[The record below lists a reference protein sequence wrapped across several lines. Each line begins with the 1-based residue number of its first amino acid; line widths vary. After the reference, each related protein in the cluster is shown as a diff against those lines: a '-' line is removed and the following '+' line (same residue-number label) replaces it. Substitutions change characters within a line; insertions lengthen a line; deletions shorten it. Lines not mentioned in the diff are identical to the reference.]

1 MQTRFRILTAAAL
14 MLGLASGGTALAI
27 QPAGANLS
35 SDALSNAGASSPRVE
50 RGGTV
55 GAVDWRNRTLVV
67 DNVTYPISASSV
79 PVHGPDG
86 QPSAKS
92 VDLKPGMRIRFSTS
106 RQNFSANDQVVEIW
120 VVDSWAKA
128 VGK

>member
-1 MQTRFRILTAAAL
+1 MKKQLWVLTAAAL
-14 MLGLASGGTALAI
+14 LGLASGGGALAV
-27 QPAGANLS
+27 QPAAANLS
-35 SDALSNAGASSPRVE
+35 SDAANTLGVSSTRIE

-55 GAVDWRNRTLVV
+55 GAVDWRKRTLVV
-67 DNVTYPISASSV
+67 DDVTYAISASPV

-86 QPSAKS
+86 SRSAKAF
-92 VDLKPGMRIRFSTS
+92 DLKPGMRIRFSTS

-120 VVDSWAKA
+120 VTEARGKA

>member
-1 MQTRFRILTAAAL
+1 MQTRLLVLTAASL
-14 MLGLASGGTALAI
+14 LGVACSGAALAI

-35 SDALSNAGASSPRVE
+35 GDAANTLGVSSPRIE

-55 GAVDWRNRTLVV
+55 GAVDWRKRTLVV
-67 DNVTYPISASSV
+67 DDVTYPISASPV

-86 QPSAKS
+86 PRSTKA

-120 VVDSWAKA
+120 VTEPRGKA
-128 VGK
+128 GGK

>member
-1 MQTRFRILTAAAL
+1 MQTRIWGLTAAAL
-14 MLGLASGGTALAI
+14 LGFASGGTALAI

-35 SDALSNAGASSPRVE
+35 SDAISGAGASSTRVE

-55 GAVDWRNRTLVV
+55 GAVDWRKRTLVV
-67 DNVTYPISASSV
+67 DDVTYAISASPV
-79 PVHGPDG
+79 TVHGPDG
-86 QPSAKS
+86 QRSAKT
-92 VDLKPGMRIRFSTS
+92 VDLKPGMQIRFSTS

-120 VVDSWAKA
+120 VTEARAKA